1 MMRKV
6 VLIMIVLFGFLSG
19 YSQIRN
25 GWRSIYDT
33 SGRLARMSYYQ
44 DGQVVADS
52 NYFFQY
58 FVDNVLKGI
67 IRGEI
72 TQGEGCYNGS
82 VYLLNEAGNLSS
94 YSIKSMGQLIFST
107 TCDPNGVCT
116 NTWIDQFDADSRC
129 WEYDSASF
137 ESGELVIHNKKE
149 ISPAIYNPP
158 VEIDIHN
165 PFVFVVHIPKNRNSV
180 KQGVVVGWK
189 DPDNYY
195 LIEIS
200 QSEFFSILYYKD
212 GQYYPITDGRKPF
225 QKKNDDS
232 NEIKISSN
240 GKSLIFEVNQK
251 IEAIIPLPDFKGDH
265 IGLVARSKGNA
276 RFSDM
281 MFKYPMKPDSDF
293 YTKKWVGKCTGFFI
307 SSKGK
312 ILTTYDAIADAKSIR
327 VKGEINGKKFVLPAK
342 IARTE
347 EDVNMAVLQVE
358 DSLFKAFDELPFG
371 YKDIKAVSETN
382 AFSVGYPNATAGI
395 LTQPEVY
402 YGKVLPNSSSSSAN
416 DRVLEMSFRYGMI
429 GSPVFDMDANLIG
442 IVAEKGVDLKYS
454 EVIEFSQHVRLMSAH
469 MEKYTR
475 NYVSPFKELKK
486 NEKAIKLSE
495 LTVIIE
501 SSIFDLNN
509 KGEKNEIFTPE
520 DDGIISG
527 DEEQPADDLYNESED
542 AIGEPS
548 EEEGVIKE

>member
-1 MMRKV
+1 MRKV
-6 VLIMIVLFGFLSG
+6 VVLIIVMFAFLSG

-44 DGQVVADS
+44 NGEVVTDS

-94 YSIKSMGQLIFST
+94 YSIKSMGQVIFST
-107 TCDPNGVCT
+107 TCDPTGDCA

-137 ESGELVIHNKKE
+137 ESGEMIIHNQKE
-149 ISPAIYNPP
+149 ISTAIYNPP
-158 VEIDIHN
+158 VEIDINN
-165 PFVFVVHIPKNRNSV
+165 PFVYVVHIPKKRNTV

-189 DPDNYY
+189 DPENYY

-200 QSEFFSILYYKD
+200 QSEYFSILYYKN
-212 GQYYPITDGRKPF
+212 GEYFPITDGRKPF
-225 QKKNDDS
+225 QKKQDDI

-240 GKSLIFEVNQK
+240 GKSLIFEINQK
-251 IEAIIPLPDFKGDH
+251 IETVIPLPEFQGNQ

-276 RFSDM
+276 RFSDIL
-281 MFKYPMKPDSDF
+281 FKYPMKPDSEF
-293 YTKKWVGKCTGFFI
+293 YTDKWLGKCTGFFI
-307 SSKGK
+307 STNGK

-327 VKGEINGKKFVLPAK
+327 VKGEIKGQKFVLPAK
-342 IARTE
+342 LVRAE
-347 EDVNMAVLQVE
+347 EDINLAVLQVE
-358 DSLFKAFDELPFG
+358 DSLFKAFSELPFG
-371 YKDIKAVSETN
+371 YKETKSVSEAN

-395 LTQPEVY
+395 LTKPEIF

-416 DRVLEMSFRYGMI
+416 DRVLEMSFRFGMI

-442 IVAEKGVDLKYS
+442 IVAGKGVDLKYS
-454 EVIEFSQHVRLMSAH
+454 EVIEFSQHIRLMSGH
-469 MEKYTR
+469 MGKFTR
-475 NYVSPFKELKK
+475 IYESPYKELKK
-486 NEKAIKLSE
+486 NEKAAKLSE
-495 LTVIIE
+495 ITVIIE
-501 SSIFDLNN
+501 SSVFDLEN
-509 KGEKNEIFTPE
+509 KANQSEIISPE

-527 DEEQPADDLYNESED
+527 DEEMPSDEIDSESED
-542 AIGEPS
+542 AIEEPS
-548 EEEGVIKE
+548 EEEGVIEE

>member
-1 MMRKV
+1 MRKV
-6 VLIMIVLFGFLSG
+6 VLIMIVLSGFLSG

-44 DGQVVADS
+44 DGEVVADS

-116 NTWIDQFDADSRC
+116 NTWIDHFDADSRC

-165 PFVFVVHIPKNRNSV
+165 PFVFLVHIPKNKNSV

-225 QKKNDDS
+225 QKKDKDS

-251 IEAIIPLPDFKGDH
+251 IEAIIPLPDFKGDQ
-265 IGLVARSKGNA
+265 IGLVARSKGNSK
-276 RFSDM
+276 FSDI

-307 SSKGK
+307 SPKGK

-327 VKGEINGKKFVLPAK
+327 VKGEINGKKFILPAK
-342 IARTE
+342 IVRTE
-347 EDVNMAVLQVE
+347 EDANMAVLQVE

-371 YKDIKAVSETN
+371 FKDTKPASETN

-395 LTQPEVY
+395 LTRPEVY

-454 EVIEFSQHVRLMSAH
+454 EVIEFSQHVRLMSGH

-486 NEKAIKLSE
+486 NEKAAKLSE

-501 SSIFDLNN
+501 SSIFDLN
-509 KGEKNEIFTPE
+509 KKIEKSEVFTPG

-527 DEEQPADDLYNESED
+527 DEEEPADDLDNESED
-542 AIGEPS
+542 TIEKAS